1 MLNPNR
7 VLPAP
12 PTVFGGARGSCPT
25 PSSASWRAAGG
36 CSPAS
41 AGLPRLH
48 KAVQCP
54 FTACVALA
62 WLPTVAKSPGVPPP
76 AARAPSGPTLRRAT
90 GCKPRRWGFSRSA
103 EGWALWV
110 YDRWSSLPIAT
121 GGTCQLG
128 KQVAEPLGWA
138 SSWGPQAMC
147 RSRARV
153 RPLCRRGSGEF
164 RRGKRMGPA
173 HRVAFSRP

>member
-1 MLNPNR
+1 M
-7 VLPAP
+7 VLVHRRLTAP
-12 PTVFGGARGSCPT
+12 LTVFGGAVGAIPT
-25 PSSASWRAAGG
+25 PSSASWRPAGG

-76 AARAPSGPTLRRAT
+76 AVRAPSGPTSRWTT
-90 GCKPRRWGFSRSA
+90 GCKPRRWGSSRSA
-103 EGWALWV
+103 EGWALWAS
-110 YDRWSSLPIAT
+110 DRWSSLPIAT

-147 RSRARV
+147 QSRARV
-153 RPLCRRGSGEF
+153 RPLRRRGSGEF
-164 RRGKRMGPA
+164 RRGKRIGPA
-173 HRVAFSRP
+173 LRVAFSRP

>member
-1 MLNPNR
+1 MA
-7 VLPAP
+7 VLQWLEAIIGTGIWLSEQKFPGLP
-12 PTVFGGARGSCPT
+12 VRSGRLQEGVVRLRLG
-25 PSSASWRAAGG
+25 
-36 CSPAS
+36 SPACT
-41 AGLPRLH
+41 

-54 FTACVALA
+54 FTASVALA

-76 AARAPSGPTLRRAT
+76 VARAPSGPTSRRAT
-90 GCKPRRWGFSRSA
+90 GCKLRRWGFSRSA
-103 EGWALWV
+103 EGWALWA

-153 RPLCRRGSGEF
+153 RPLRRRGSGEF

-173 HRVAFSRP
+173 LRVAFSRP